1 MKRRDFI
8 KYTTMGGVGLWLGA
22 KLPWLGHRPAH
33 AATVASL
40 DITITDTIK
49 EMATFN
55 ALSAVMD
62 PNPASVGENGTC
74 YFWIYK
80 VKATLADETEIDLP
94 PDYPGPTLFAVEG
107 DTINLTITNKL
118 DENHSLVI
126 PGMFDSDPIAPDG
139 VLNTSF
145 TVGAPGTHLYHDN
158 LNSPVNRVMGL
169 HGALVVMPKFKS
181 GAKWTPY
188 SAAQVTP
195 QVQLLFDELGSAD
208 HWPGL
213 AWEEGNAPTLT
224 PPFRQYVW
232 LCSQA
237 SPTLFRDVGS
247 ENPGKDFNA
256 AKFQERFMNDAFS
269 VNNFYLSTASDIPC
283 YWMIN
288 GLSGHFCHNNATIVP
303 MARFGEPV
311 VVRVLNGGLATHS
324 MHLHANHFYLLSV
337 AGVVQGSPLGAG
349 TNNPSLLRPGPIW
362 IDTMTLHGFGLP
374 SDRYDMLIPYMRCPD
389 IPNVRGIGRG
399 GCPDAA
405 LALPGGG
412 TTYPMWEEFDRYH
425 PGIDRTAKSSI
436 DGTTEVPIGVRQS
449 PLCYPMHDHSE
460 ASQNAQG
467 GNYNCG
473 LIAGLYVIGDL
484 NTDLPPQKVRM
495 VMPGGGTEDGPDL
508 PPHTF
513 PMDHDFAHMLFA
525 PHPDALATPGAARQ
539 VYGISSAMQNG
550 LMPAGR
556 DLEMHSQHDRPDFP
570 APFVEP
576 DPQP

>member
-22 KLPWLGHRPAH
+22 KLPWLGARPAH

-40 DITITDTIK
+40 NITITDTIK

-55 ALSAVMD
+55 ALSAQAD
-62 PNPASVGENGTC
+62 PNPALVGENGTC

-80 VKATLADETEIDLP
+80 VTAVLADNTVVDLP
-94 PDYPGPTLFAVEG
+94 PDYPGPILFAVQG
-107 DTINLTITNKL
+107 DTINLTITNAL
-118 DENHSLVI
+118 DENHSLFI
-126 PGMFDSDPIAPDG
+126 PGMFNSGPIAPNG

-145 TVGAPGTHLYHDN
+145 TVGPSGTYLYHDS

-169 HGALVVMPKFKS
+169 HGALVVMPAAKS

-188 SAAQVTP
+188 SSTQVTP
-195 QVQLLFDELGSAD
+195 QVQLLFDELGSAPQ
-208 HWPGL
+208 WPGL
-213 AWEEGNAPTLT
+213 AWEQGKAETMTA
-224 PPFRQYVW
+224 PFRQYVW

-256 AKFQERFMNDAFS
+256 AKFQERFMNDTRS
-269 VNNFYLSTASDIPC
+269 INNFYLDTASDLPS
-283 YWMIN
+283 YFMIN
-288 GLSGHFCHNNATIVP
+288 GQSGHFAHNNAALVP
-303 MARFGEPV
+303 MARVGEPV
-311 VVRVLNGGLATHS
+311 LVRVLNGGLSTHS
-324 MHLHANHFYLLSV
+324 MHLHANHFYLTSV
-337 AGVVQGSPLGAG
+337 AGVVQGSPVGAG
-349 TNNPSLLRPGPIW
+349 TNNASLLRPGPIW

-374 SDRYDMLIPYMRCPD
+374 SDRYDMLIPYMRPPD

-405 LALPGGG
+405 LPTLAGG
-412 TTYPMWEEFDRYH
+412 TTYPPWEEFGIYM
-425 PGIDRTAKSSI
+425 PGIDKTAKSSI
-436 DGTTEVPIGVRQS
+436 DGTTPVTIAIRQS

-460 ASQNAQG
+460 ASQGSQG

-473 LIAGLYVIGDL
+473 LIAGMYVIGDL
-484 NTDLPPQKVRM
+484 NVDLPPQNVRM
-495 VMPGGGTEDGPDL
+495 VMPGGGIMEGPPL
-508 PPHTF
+508 PHQTF

-525 PHPDALATPGAARQ
+525 PDPEALAAGTARQ
-539 VYGISSAMQNG
+539 VYGIASAQNNG

-556 DLEMHSQHDRPDFP
+556 DLEMHAQHDRPDFP